1 MTETPTEAWLRKGF
15 TLKDGMLVPI
25 AGAAPTKIQ
34 DQRLTALSSKPKGSP
49 LEARFVELWAECEGP
64 ELRREVHLIPGR
76 MFRVDF
82 LHEATKTVIEIQGL
96 RDHASAKGFARDIDK
111 FFMLQIDLGY
121 LVVCFNR
128 KMLMKENVMKLI
140 AYITEKQI
148 KNSGQK

>member
-1 MTETPTEAWLRKGF
+1 MTETTTEAWLRKGF
-15 TLKDGMLVPI
+15 MLKDGMLVPI
-25 AGAAPTKIQ
+25 AGAAKAQ

-49 LEARFVELWAECEGP
+49 LEARFVELWAECKGP
-64 ELRREVHLIPGR
+64 ELRREAHLIPGR

-140 AYITEKQI
+140 VYITDKQLSI
-148 KNSGQK
+148 QDRK